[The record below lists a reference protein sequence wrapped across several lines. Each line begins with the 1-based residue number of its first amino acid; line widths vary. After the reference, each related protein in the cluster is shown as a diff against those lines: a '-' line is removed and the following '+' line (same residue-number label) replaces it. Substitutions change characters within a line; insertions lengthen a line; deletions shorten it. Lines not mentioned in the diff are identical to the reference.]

1 MKVRTRLVV
10 SFVYVLLVVI
20 VALTVPLAIVLRD
33 RARSE
38 LEALTL
44 TNAQTIAAVLNR
56 DRLGDDA
63 PDRRALVRDMRRY
76 AADVGGRVVIL
87 DAAGVVLADS
97 DGEDLGRDFASPGR
111 PEVAAALASRANAEV
126 RMSEDEGGDIAVAAA
141 PIIDEGELVGV
152 VRISRGVQTVQDNVG
167 RATAAIVA
175 VALAGLLAGLGIALA
190 LARSLAR
197 PLSRLAAA
205 AQRLGAGDLSTRAG
219 KLEGGTEVDELAG
232 SFDEMAGRFER
243 TVRAQREFIAN
254 ASHQLRTPLTGM
266 KLRLEAAIAETSDED
281 VRAQLQAADREVDRL
296 AQIIERLLTMA
307 GQIEEGRIEAR
318 RMPGVDLT
326 DAVERAVERWQE
338 RAARA
343 SSSLVDDGGDDR
355 ASVPVV
361 VDPADLDQVLD
372 VLIDNALIH
381 APGQVEVSATANGER
396 AQMSVRDHGPGI
408 PSDEEARVTERFF
421 RGRGAP
427 PGGSGLGLAIAR
439 ELAERW
445 GGGIEVHASSEGT
458 RVDVWF
464 PRPADGGANALA
476 PSEA

>member
-44 TNAQTIAAVLNR
+44 KNAQTIAAVLNR
-56 DRLGDDA
+56 DRLGEDA
-63 PDRRALVRDMRRY
+63 PDRRALIRDMRRY

-87 DAAGVVLADS
+87 DAAGIVLADS
-97 DGEDLGRDFASPGR
+97 DGEDIGRDFVSPGR
-111 PEVAAALASRANAEV
+111 PEVTRALASQANAEV

-175 VALAGLLAGLGIALA
+175 VALGGLLAGLGIALA

-266 KLRLEAAIAETSDED
+266 KLRLEAAIAETSEDD
-281 VRAQLQAADREVDRL
+281 VRAELRAADREVDRL

-307 GQIEEGRIEAR
+307 GQIEEGRIDAR
-318 RMPGVDLT
+318 RMPPVDLA
-326 DAVERAVERWQE
+326 DAVERAVERWRE

-343 SSSLVDDGGDDR
+343 SSSLVDEGENGR
-355 ASVPVV
+355 APVWAV
-361 VDPADLDQVLD
+361 VEPADLDQVLD
-372 VLIDNALIH
+372 VLIDNALMH
-381 APGQVEVSATANGER
+381 APGRVEVSSTANGEQ
-396 AQMSVRDHGPGI
+396 ATLSVSDHGPGI
-408 PSDEEARVTERFF
+408 PPDEQAKVTERFF

-427 PGGSGLGLAIAR
+427 AGGSGLGLAIAR

-445 GGGIEVHASSEGT
+445 GGGIEVHAGAGGT
-458 RVDVWF
+458 RVDVF
-464 PRPADGGANALA
+464 FRTTIDGEASASRA
-476 PSEA
+476 P

>member
-10 SFVYVLLVVI
+10 SFAYVLLVVI
-20 VALTVPLAIVLRD
+20 VALTVPLTIVMRD

-56 DRLGDDA
+56 DRLGDD
-63 PDRRALVRDMRRY
+63 PRDRRALVRDMRRY

-87 DAAGVVLADS
+87 GADGIVLADS
-97 DGEDLGRDFASPGR
+97 GGEDLGRDFATPGR
-111 PEVAAALASRANAEV
+111 PEVARALASQANAEV

-152 VRISRGVQTVQDNVG
+152 VRISRGVDTVQQNVG

-175 VALAGLLAGLGIALA
+175 VALSGLLAGLVIAVA

-219 KLEGGTEVDELAG
+219 TMEGGTEVEELAG
-232 SFDEMAGRFER
+232 SFDEMASRFER
-243 TVRAQREFIAN
+243 TVRAQREFVAN

-266 KLRLEAAIAETSDED
+266 KLRLEAAIAETSDD
-281 VRAQLQAADREVDRL
+281 AVREQLLAADKEVDRL

-307 GQIEEGRIEAR
+307 GQIEEGRVPRAELA
-318 RMPGVDLT
+318 
-326 DAVERAVERWQE
+326 DAAERAVQRWAE
-338 RAARA
+338 RAAQA
-343 SSSLVDDGGDDR
+343 SSSLIHDGANG
-355 ASVPVV
+355 ATVSAVA
-361 VDPADLDQVLD
+361 DPDDLDQVLD
-372 VLIDNALIH
+372 VLIDNALMH
-381 APGQVEVSATANGER
+381 GPGRVEVSATANGER
-396 AQMSVRDHGPGI
+396 ATVTVKDHGPGI
-408 PSDEEARVTERFF
+408 PLDEQARVTERFF

-427 PGGSGLGLAIAR
+427 AGGSGLGLAIAR

-445 GGGIEVHASSEGT
+445 GGGIEVHAGAGGT

-464 PRPADGGANALA
+464 RTAAA
-476 PSEA
+476 SEADIEPTS

>member
-10 SFVYVLLVVI
+10 SFVYILLVVI

-44 TNAQTIAAVLNR
+44 TNAQTIAAVLNQ
-56 DRLGDDA
+56 DRLRDD
-63 PDRRALVRDMRRY
+63 PQDRGALIRDMRRY

-97 DGEDLGRDFASPGR
+97 DGEDVGRDFASPGR
-111 PEVAAALASRANAEV
+111 PEVTRALASQANAEV

-152 VRISRGVQTVQDNVG
+152 VRISRGVRTVQDNVG

-175 VALAGLLAGLGIALA
+175 VALGGLLAGLGIALA

-266 KLRLEAAIAETSDED
+266 KLRLEAAIAQTPDED
-281 VRAQLQAADREVDRL
+281 MRAELQAADREVDRL
-296 AQIIERLLTMA
+296 AQIIERLLTIA
-307 GQIEEGRIEAR
+307 GQIEEGLIDAR
-318 RMPGVDLT
+318 RMPRVDLA
-326 DAVERAVERWQE
+326 DAVERAVERWRE

-343 SSSLVDDGGDDR
+343 SSSLVDDGTNGR
-355 ASVPVV
+355 APVSAA

-372 VLIDNALIH
+372 VLIDNALVH
-381 APGQVEVSATANGER
+381 APGPVEVSASANGER
-396 AQMSVRDHGPGI
+396 ATMSVRDHGPGI
-408 PSDEEARVTERFF
+408 AADEAVRVTERFF

-427 PGGSGLGLAIAR
+427 AGGSGLGLAIAR

-445 GGGIEVHASSEGT
+445 DGGIEVHASPAGT
-458 RVDVWF
+458 RIDVWF
-464 PRPADGGANALA
+464 PASVDSGVDTVHVPGA
-476 PSEA
+476 

>member
-10 SFVYVLLVVI
+10 SFAYVLLVVI
-20 VALTVPLAIVLRD
+20 VALTVPLTIVLRD

-44 TNAQTIAAVLNR
+44 TNAQTIAAVLNQ
-56 DRLGDDA
+56 DRLGDDP

-87 DAAGVVLADS
+87 GADGIVLADS
-97 DGEDLGRDFASPGR
+97 DGEDLGRDFATPGR
-111 PEVAAALASRANAEV
+111 PEVARALASQANAEV

-175 VALAGLLAGLGIALA
+175 VALGGLLAGLGIALA

-197 PLSRLAAA
+197 PLSRLAAV

-243 TVRAQREFIAN
+243 TVRAQREFVAN

-266 KLRLEAAIAETSDED
+266 KLRLEAAIAETPDAS
-281 VRAQLQAADREVDRL
+281 VRGQLQAADKEVDRL

-307 GQIEEGRIEAR
+307 GQIEEGEIEEGQ
-318 RMPGVDLT
+318 MPRADLA
-326 DAVERAVERWQE
+326 DAVSRAVQRWRE
-338 RAARA
+338 RAAQA
-343 SSSLVDDGGDDR
+343 SSALIDGGVHDR
-355 ASVPVV
+355 ATLSAVA
-361 VDPADLDQVLD
+361 DPDDLDQVLD

-381 APGQVEVSATANGER
+381 APGRVEVSVTADGER
-396 AQMSVRDHGPGI
+396 ATVSVRDHGPGI
-408 PSDEEARVTERFF
+408 PADEEARVTERFF

-427 PGGSGLGLAIAR
+427 TGGSGLGLAIAR

-445 GGGIEVHASSEGT
+445 GGGIEVHAGGPGT

-464 PRPADGGANALA
+464 RTSVDEDASSSPA
-476 PSEA
+476 P